1 MYMSFIVH
9 LKAAALPQGYLFK
22 NKKRGGKWNA
32 RRLIDASQQHSTGTG
47 SIGIFMTSCV
57 MWN

>member
-22 NKKRGGKWNA
+22 NKKRGGKRNA
-32 RRLIDASQQHSTGTG
+32 RRLIDASQQHRSF
-47 SIGIFMTSCV
+47 GIFLTSCV